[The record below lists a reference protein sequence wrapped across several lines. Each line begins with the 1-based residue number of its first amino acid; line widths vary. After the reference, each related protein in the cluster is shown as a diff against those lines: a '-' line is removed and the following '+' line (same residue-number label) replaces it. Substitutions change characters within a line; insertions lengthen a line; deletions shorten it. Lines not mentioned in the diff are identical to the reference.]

1 MAAAGTAVAE
11 TAAAGMTTGEM
22 AAAAGRPDAGTGWM
36 AVVTEGTARTED
48 AVTETMTDTMTD
60 TMNPGIPSLAAANRK
75 GLALSLNPAAV
86 PGRKGRA
93 IATVPLQA

>member
-48 AVTETMTDTMTD
+48 AVTETMTDTM
-60 TMNPGIPSLAAANRK
+60 NPGISSLAAANRK

>member
-48 AVTETMTDTMTD
+48 AVIETMTD

-93 IATVPLQA
+93 IVTVPLQA

>member
-48 AVTETMTDTMTD
+48 AVTETM
-60 TMNPGIPSLAAANRK
+60 NPGIPSLAAANRK